1 MLFRLRSIL
10 LSCCLYAFTMRGQ
23 KTFWLL
29 PALSGHSQEQQS
41 DSAQSQA
48 LEWQL
53 LFAGDQT
60 NVDEGVAE

>member
-1 MLFRLRSIL
+1 
-10 LSCCLYAFTMRGQ
+10 MRGQ

>member
-1 MLFRLRSIL
+1 
-10 LSCCLYAFTMRGQ
+10 MRGQ

-29 PALSGHSQEQQS
+29 PALCGHSQEQQS

-53 LFAGDQT
+53 LSAGDQT